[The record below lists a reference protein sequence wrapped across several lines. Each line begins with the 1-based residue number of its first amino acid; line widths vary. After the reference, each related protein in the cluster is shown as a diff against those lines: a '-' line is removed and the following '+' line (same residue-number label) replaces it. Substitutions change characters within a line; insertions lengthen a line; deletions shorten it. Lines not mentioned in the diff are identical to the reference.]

1 MLLLYF
7 LAVVL
12 NYVVTI
18 KPFTMLL
25 QKHSRNVWLSTQI
38 ETSSEPF
45 IFLLLND
52 VQGMKVCLF
61 LLLLFTMCILFPVA
75 LLN

>member
-1 MLLLYF
+1 MF
-7 LAVVL
+7 
-12 NYVVTI
+12 VTI

-25 QKHSRNVWLSTQI
+25 QKHSRNLWLSTQI

>member
-1 MLLLYF
+1 MF
-7 LAVVL
+7 
-12 NYVVTI
+12 VTI